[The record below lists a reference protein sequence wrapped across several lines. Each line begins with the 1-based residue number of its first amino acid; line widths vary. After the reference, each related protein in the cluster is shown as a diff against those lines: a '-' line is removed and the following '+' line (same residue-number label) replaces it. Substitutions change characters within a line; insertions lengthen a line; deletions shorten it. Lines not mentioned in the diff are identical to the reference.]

1 MESGQKRSV
10 ALGGLS
16 GTPGA
21 SRDGVDEHSSSC
33 VSVAEEPDDTRQLQL
48 LAEAMR
54 TLLHDENFSDV
65 VFVVGES
72 GRRIHAH
79 RNILA
84 ARCAPFYSMF
94 VGKMLEATQA
104 EILIPNIEPEVFSAI
119 LEFLYTGSL
128 ELKVETVFQIYKGA
142 DQYLLEDVKAACR
155 GFIHQSLNIDHAL
168 CLLENARTCK
178 FMDIYQVCLGYAAA
192 NASILLKT
200 PDFLDLGEETV
211 QDLLDRHDIDMKE
224 IDVFQ
229 CVKQW
234 GERRA
239 AESGR
244 TVNQE
249 LESVI
254 QRIRFPLMS
263 QDELFEIVE
272 PSGVAPSKM
281 IMDACR
287 YQAIRKEAAMKES
300 VRFRTGVNFSR
311 ATIEHLSW
319 LQPSP
324 LGDTPS
330 PRSLHTA
337 TAVGSRL
344 FIFGG
349 QESGYTFG
357 DIFVLD
363 TETFQW
369 SKPHTTGEAP
379 GSVFRHA
386 ATLVGTSI
394 FVFGGYD
401 GQNDTNDLSVL
412 DTDTMHWTR
421 PLMRGPRPTP
431 RENPCTALVGTKLF
445 VVGGY
450 ADSALND
457 LYVLDT
463 ATATWGQPPISGV
476 PPSPRSGHSVTAI
489 GHRLF
494 VFGGGKWS
502 GGKWKAK
509 FNDLY
514 CLDTDDMK
522 WYRPEVSGQIPSG
535 RTYHTATDVG
545 LKLFVF
551 GGGSNH
557 GFLNDLFCLD
567 TEMMVWARLRV
578 DGTPP
583 VPRDAHVACVL
594 DDTKI
599 LIHGGNDG
607 FRALDDLHFLCLFQ
621 RIQPSTRN

>member
-1 MESGQKRSV
+1 MEREREFPMPTPGSSASAGYDDVKEEESG
-10 ALGGLS
+10 GDC
-16 GTPGA
+16 PDEPID
-21 SRDGVDEHSSSC
+21 DG
-33 VSVAEEPDDTRQLQL
+33 RQLGL
-48 LAEAMR
+48 LSQSLRELVNNDM
-54 TLLHDENFSDV
+54 FSDV
-65 VFVVGES
+65 TFLVGEN
-72 GRRIHAH
+72 GQRIHAH

-84 ARCAPFYSMF
+84 VRCAPFCSMF
-94 VGKMLEATQA
+94 SGPMKESNES
-104 EILIPNIEPEVFSAI
+104 EITIPNIEPHVFISI
-119 LEFLYTGSL
+119 LEFLYTGQL
-128 ELKVETVFQIYKGA
+128 ELEVETVFQIYKSA
-142 DQYLLEDVKAACR
+142 DQYLLDDVKSACR
-155 GFIHQSLNIDHAL
+155 TFIHSSLNLDHAL
-168 CLLENARTCK
+168 TLLENARSCK
-178 FMDIYQVCLGYAAA
+178 FMEIYQVCLSFVAAH
-192 NASILLKT
+192 ASSLLKT
-200 PDFLDLGEETV
+200 ENFNDLSEETIV
-211 QDLLDRHDIDMKE
+211 DLLDRHDIDMKE
-224 IDVFQ
+224 IDVFLA
-229 CVKQW
+229 VKGW
-234 GERRA
+234 GEHHA
-239 AESGR
+239 ALQGVPVQ
-244 TVNQE
+244 TI
-249 LESVI
+249 LEKVI
-254 QRIRFPLMS
+254 SCIRFALMS
-263 QDELFEIVE
+263 QDELFEMVE
-272 PSGVAPSKM
+272 PSGVAPTDA
-281 IMDACR
+281 IFAACR
-287 YQAIRKEAAMKES
+287 YQAIRKEAAMKEC

-319 LQPSP
+319 FQPAP
-324 LGDTPS
+324 TGDIPS

-363 TETFQW
+363 TETNVW
-369 SKPHTTGEAP
+369 SKPQTTGEAP

-412 DTDTMHWTR
+412 DTETLHWHR
-421 PLMRGPRPTP
+421 PILRGPRPTP
-431 RENPCTALVGTKLF
+431 RENPCTALVGHRLF

-463 ATATWGQPPISGV
+463 ATNTWGQPPITGV

-514 CLDTDDMK
+514 CLDTEDMK
-522 WYRPEVSGQIPSG
+522 WYRPEVSGQTPSG

-567 TEMMVWARLRV
+567 TEMMVWAKLRV
-578 DGTPP
+578 DGSPP
-583 VPRDAHVACVL
+583 VPRDAHVATVL

-607 FRALDDLHFLCLFQ
+607 FRALDDLHILCLFQ
-621 RIQPSTRN
+621 RIQPSTRS

>member
-1 MESGQKRSV
+1 MEPQPIT
-10 ALGGLS
+10 
-16 GTPGA
+16 TPGSSA
-21 SRDGVDEHSSSC
+21 SAGQDDAPET
-33 VSVAEEPDDTRQLQL
+33 AEGKETVVEAIDDTRQL
-48 LAEAMR
+48 
-54 TLLHDENFSDV
+54 TLLSENLRSLMNNEMFSDV
-65 VFVVGES
+65 TFLVGEQ
-72 GRRIHAH
+72 RVRIHAH

-84 ARCAPFYSMF
+84 SRCAPFTSMF
-94 VGKMLEATQA
+94 LSDMKESSES
-104 EILIPNIEPEVFSAI
+104 EIAIPNIEPDVFLSI
-119 LEFLYTGSL
+119 LEFLYTGTL
-128 ELKVETVFQIYKGA
+128 ELKVDTVFQIYKSA
-142 DQYLLEDVKAACR
+142 DQYLLDDVKDACR
-155 GFIHQSLNIDHAL
+155 TFINLSMIKEHAL
-168 CLLENARTCK
+168 VLLENARSCK
-178 FMDIYQVCLGYAAA
+178 FMEIYQVCLGFVAAH
-192 NASILLKT
+192 ASALLKS
-200 PDFLDLGEETV
+200 DEFLSLSEDTIV
-211 QDLLDRHDIDMKE
+211 DLLDRHDIDMKE
-224 IDVFQ
+224 IDVFLA
-229 CVKQW
+229 VKTW
-234 GERRA
+234 GEHHA
-239 AESGR
+239 IESGI
-244 TVNQE
+244 TVQKV
-249 LESVI
+249 LENI
-254 QRIRFPLMS
+254 NQRIRFALMS
-263 QDELFEIVE
+263 QDELFEQVE

-287 YQAIRKEAAMKES
+287 YQAIRKEAAMKEC

-319 LQPSP
+319 FQPAP
-324 LGDTPS
+324 LGDIPS

-337 TAVGSRL
+337 TAVGQRL

-363 TETFQW
+363 TETHTW
-369 SKPHTTGEAP
+369 SKPSTTGEAP

-386 ATLVGTSI
+386 ATLVGSSI
-394 FVFGGYD
+394 FIFGGYD

-412 DTDTMHWTR
+412 DTETMHWHR
-421 PLMRGPRPTP
+421 PILRGPRPTP
-431 RENPCTALVGTKLF
+431 RENPCTALVGTRLF

-463 ATATWGQPPISGV
+463 ATNTWGQPPITGV

-489 GHRLF
+489 GRRLF

-514 CLDTDDMK
+514 CLDTEDMK

-578 DGTPP
+578 DGSPP
-583 VPRDAHVACVL
+583 VPRDAHVATVL

-607 FRALDDLHFLCLFQ
+607 FRALDDLHILCLFQ
-621 RIQPSTRN
+621 RIQPSTRS

>member
-1 MESGQKRSV
+1 ME
-10 ALGGLS
+10 
-16 GTPGA
+16 
-21 SRDGVDEHSSSC
+21 
-33 VSVAEEPDDTRQLQL
+33 
-48 LAEAMR
+48 
-54 TLLHDENFSDV
+54 
-65 VFVVGES
+65 
-72 GRRIHAH
+72 
-79 RNILA
+79 
-84 ARCAPFYSMF
+84 
-94 VGKMLEATQA
+94 
-104 EILIPNIEPEVFSAI
+104 
-119 LEFLYTGSL
+119 
-128 ELKVETVFQIYKGA
+128 
-142 DQYLLEDVKAACR
+142 
-155 GFIHQSLNIDHAL
+155 
-168 CLLENARTCK
+168 
-178 FMDIYQVCLGYAAA
+178 IYQVCLSFVAAH
-192 NASILLKT
+192 ASSLLKT
-200 PDFLDLGEETV
+200 EQFLQLGEETIM
-211 QDLLDRHDIDMKE
+211 DLLDRHDIDMKE
-224 IDVFQ
+224 IDVFISLK
-229 CVKQW
+229 VW
-234 GERRA
+234 GEHHSA
-239 AESGR
+239 GTGR
-244 TVNQE
+244 TVQQT
-249 LESVI
+249 LETVI
-254 QRIRFPLMS
+254 QKIRFALMS
-263 QDELFEIVE
+263 QDELFEMVE

-287 YQAIRKEAAMKES
+287 YQAIRKEAAMKEC

-319 LQPSP
+319 FQPKVQ
-324 LGDTPS
+324 GNVPS

-337 TAVGSRL
+337 TAVGHKL

-363 TETFQW
+363 TDSNEW
-369 SKPHTTGEAP
+369 SKPKTTGEAP

-386 ATLVGTSI
+386 ATLVGSSI

-412 DTDTMHWTR
+412 DTETMHWHR
-421 PLMRGPRPTP
+421 PQLRGSRPTP
-431 RENPCTALVGTKLF
+431 RENPCTALVGTRLF

-463 ATATWGQPPISGV
+463 ATNTWGQPPITGV

-514 CLDTDDMK
+514 CLDTIDMK

-551 GGGSNH
+551 GGGSNN

-583 VPRDAHVACVL
+583 VPRDAHVATVL

-607 FRALDDLHFLCLFQ
+607 FRALDDLYILCLFQ
-621 RIQPSTRN
+621 RIQPSTRS

>member
-1 MESGQKRSV
+1 MESGSRRSNMV
-10 ALGGLS
+10 SSGS

-21 SRDGVDEHSSSC
+21 SRSGDEHHSNI
-33 VSVAEEPDDTRQLQL
+33 VSIEEQNDDQIQLRL
-48 LAEAMR
+48 LSDSMR
-54 TLLHDENFSDV
+54 SLLHDDHFSDV
-65 VFVVGES
+65 NFIVGEQ
-72 GRRIHAH
+72 GRIIPAH
-79 RNILA
+79 RCILA

-94 VGKMLEATQA
+94 MGEMRESSDN
-104 EILIPNIEPEVFSAI
+104 EIVIPNIEPDVFQSI
-119 LEFLYTGSL
+119 IEFLYTGTL
-128 ELKVETVFQIYKGA
+128 ELEVASVFQIYKAA
-142 DQYLLEDVKAACR
+142 DQYLLEDVKMACR
-155 GFIHQSLNIDHAL
+155 SFIHQSLTLDHAL
-168 CLLENARTCK
+168 VLLENARSCK

-192 NASILLKT
+192 NASSLFKT
-200 PDFLDLGEETV
+200 LAFLDLTEETV
-211 QDLLDRHDIDMKE
+211 GDLLDRHDIDMKE
-224 IDVFQ
+224 IDVFS

-234 GERRA
+234 GETRA
-239 AESGR
+239 LQSGR
-244 TVNQE
+244 KVSDE
-249 LESVI
+249 LVYAME
-254 QRIRFPLMS
+254 RIRFPLMS

-287 YQAIRKEAAMKES
+287 YQAIRKEAAMQES

-319 LQPSP
+319 FQPNP

-337 TAVGSRL
+337 SAIGNRL

-363 TETFQW
+363 IDTHQW
-369 SKPHTTGEAP
+369 SKPQTTGEAP

-386 ATLVGTSI
+386 ATLVGNSI

-412 DTDTMHWTR
+412 DTDTMHWSR
-421 PLMRGPRPTP
+421 PTMRGPRPTP
-431 RENPCTALVGTKLF
+431 RENPCTALVGTRLF

-463 ATATWGQPPISGV
+463 GSATWGQPPISGV

-578 DGTPP
+578 DGIPP

-599 LIHGGNDG
+599 MIHGGNDG
-607 FRALDDLHFLCLFQ
+607 FRALDDLHILCLFQ